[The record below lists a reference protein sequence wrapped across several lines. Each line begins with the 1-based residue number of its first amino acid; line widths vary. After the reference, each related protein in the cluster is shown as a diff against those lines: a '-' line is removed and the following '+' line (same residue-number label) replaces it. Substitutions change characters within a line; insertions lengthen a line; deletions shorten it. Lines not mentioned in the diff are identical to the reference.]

1 MEIIEKQVE
10 KVKEVPYGYGYYDG
24 YGRNVVGKA
33 NAGLALGI
41 VGTVLGGAA
50 LFGNRRNGLLGVG
63 SNGDG
68 ANIAI
73 ASCGYA
79 GGNNVAPTAFQAWEK
94 ECEDTFKNFGKITKA
109 LDLIADENGNVDIEG
124 ILSEM
129 MDNLMTTQP
138 FTIKTSFIGDVE
150 IGGGNIK
157 LNIPLTDKRLVFNM
171 SDLENFKEML
181 ITKD

>member
-50 LFGNRRNGLLGVG
+50 L
-63 SNGDG
+63 
-68 ANIAI
+68 
-73 ASCGYA
+73 Y
-79 GGNNVAPTAFQAWEK
+79 
-94 ECEDTFKNFGKITKA
+94 
-109 LDLIADENGNVDIEG
+109 GNVDIEG

>member
-50 LFGNRRNGLLGVG
+50 LLMTVLQLTDRVKSYVSAQLDSMSRTNPMVSFTKPLITRIL
-63 SNGDG
+63 D
-68 ANIAI
+68 
-73 ASCGYA
+73 
-79 GGNNVAPTAFQAWEK
+79 
-94 ECEDTFKNFGKITKA
+94 KNFGKITKA

>member
-1 MEIIEKQVE
+1 MIS
-10 KVKEVPYGYGYYDG
+10 
-24 YGRNVVGKA
+24 
-33 NAGLALGI
+33 GI
-41 VGTVLGGAA
+41 L
-50 LFGNRRNGLLGVG
+50 
-63 SNGDG
+63 D
-68 ANIAI
+68 
-73 ASCGYA
+73 
-79 GGNNVAPTAFQAWEK
+79 
-94 ECEDTFKNFGKITKA
+94 KNFGKITKA